1 MRIRLRCL
9 LAMLAVLALAVA
21 MTDGWGFFTPVA
33 FGCGL
38 AALLLSLAA
47 CTGPDW
53 EWQAPTWVGWAIPA
67 GLLAPLAL
75 FLSGFGALHA
85 EVLSQVDYPETVN
98 ARVVKYLPLIAG
110 AGLVILASLLI
121 HRKALVERWRGLFLG
136 QVGLLFLAGAG
147 LRVTAVLAVPDPSID
162 VYSAL
167 QEAPRFL
174 LHGKNPYTAD
184 YSDSWPYAD
193 PPQEYDAPP
202 FYPPL
207 PILLALPFRAAGVDI
222 RYANVLCD
230 LLAALVLLATGWSR
244 GRPLVGALAMG
255 TYLFFPR
262 MPFMM
267 EQSWYEPMLAATL
280 GGGLWLVERRY
291 RFGNILLGLGLT
303 GKQYGVVLLPP
314 LVVALRKH
322 WRALLLGIV
331 LACLCVLLPFF
342 LWDPHAFLDVVVFKQ
357 LQRPIR
363 DDSLTLQSGA
373 INLAGYQ
380 LSQGLLWGVALLLI
394 GWISWRAREPGTGAA
409 LWLGT
414 TLLAFCF
421 CHSQGYFNYFY
432 LCQYL
437 WLLGIAGLGR
447 CPHAPLAF
455 VSSSLFSPFMRT

>member
-1 MRIRLRCL
+1 
-9 LAMLAVLALAVA
+9 
-21 MTDGWGFFTPVA
+21 
-33 FGCGL
+33 
-38 AALLLSLAA
+38 
-47 CTGPDW
+47 
-53 EWQAPTWVGWAIPA
+53 
-67 GLLAPLAL
+67 
-75 FLSGFGALHA
+75 
-85 EVLSQVDYPETVN
+85 
-98 ARVVKYLPLIAG
+98 
-110 AGLVILASLLI
+110 
-121 HRKALVERWRGLFLG
+121 
-136 QVGLLFLAGAG
+136 
-147 LRVTAVLAVPDPSID
+147 
-162 VYSAL
+162 
-167 QEAPRFL
+167 
-174 LHGKNPYTAD
+174 
-184 YSDSWPYAD
+184 
-193 PPQEYDAPP
+193 
-202 FYPPL
+202 
-207 PILLALPFRAAGVDI
+207 
-222 RYANVLCD
+222 
-230 LLAALVLLATGWSR
+230 
-244 GRPLVGALAMG
+244 
-255 TYLFFPR
+255 
-262 MPFMM
+262 MM